1 LSSVHDMKVILL
13 EDIRGLGK
21 RNDVKEVSGGYA
33 RNFLL
38 PKKLAEVATG
48 AALKRMAELKS
59 KMDAEHEKLVTK
71 LKAEA
76 EKIKNEKLFFKVKTG
91 EKGEVFGSV
100 TARDIEREL
109 AERGIPETEA
119 ELKKPLKV
127 LGEHT
132 VEVNLGEGVKVEVS
146 VLLESV

>member
-1 LSSVHDMKVILL
+1 MQTSNGMKVILL
-13 EDIRGLGK
+13 GDIRGLGK

-38 PKKLAEVATG
+38 PKKLAEAATG

-109 AERGIPETEA
+109 AERGVPRAEA
-119 ELKKPLKV
+119 ELKKPLKA
-127 LGEHT
+127 LGEHA
-132 VEVNLGEGVKVEVS
+132 VEINFGEGIKTDIR
-146 VLLESV
+146 VLLKG